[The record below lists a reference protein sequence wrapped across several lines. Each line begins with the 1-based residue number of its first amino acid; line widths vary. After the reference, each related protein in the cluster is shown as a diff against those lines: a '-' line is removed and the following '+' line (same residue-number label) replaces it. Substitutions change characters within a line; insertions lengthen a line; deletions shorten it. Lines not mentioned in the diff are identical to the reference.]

1 MGIGALRSSILVLL
15 ASSAAAF
22 LPPASQK
29 YFTSSARTPN
39 MVCVRRGIMSTHM
52 MAKGRSSRSGSAGE
66 QKRRGIAERTL
77 RVTMDEMH
85 EGMELEGIVRSVKE
99 YGAFIDVGEGFLSC
113 VGVEC
118 VFAPRL
124 VFVVACCCIPLVGA
138 LNAS

>member
-1 MGIGALRSSILVLL
+1 
-15 ASSAAAF
+15 
-22 LPPASQK
+22 
-29 YFTSSARTPN
+29 
-39 MVCVRRGIMSTHM
+39 MSTHM
-52 MAKGRSSRSGSAGE
+52 MAKGRSSSRSGSAGE

-113 VGVEC
+113 DGVEC

-124 VFVVACCCIPLVGA
+124 VFLVACCCIPLVGA